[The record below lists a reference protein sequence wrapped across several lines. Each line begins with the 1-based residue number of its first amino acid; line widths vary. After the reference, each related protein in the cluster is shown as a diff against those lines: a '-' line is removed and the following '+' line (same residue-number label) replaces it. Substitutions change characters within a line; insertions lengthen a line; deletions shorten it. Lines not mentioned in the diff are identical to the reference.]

1 MRDIWNNY
9 KIHIIYILIILCLG
23 TICVTSINSCTD
35 AKKSSIQNIVAL
47 TDSIKQ
53 YSGKNSELVAQKTIL
68 EGDIELLKQT
78 NKDLYDKLNSIK
90 VNDPNTVIQVSGNID
105 YNSVKKDTVWV
116 CQKEQT
122 ESSVVSDSI
131 IYKNFD
137 FSNKYRELTG
147 TVWKKDSLIG
157 LNIEKDKMF
166 FDYTIAIKND
176 QLYITS
182 DNPYVQYNSL
192 TGYVNQIPKE
202 KKWSIGPVIGV
213 GFSTSGKITPYIGV
227 GLSYNLIRW

>member
-1 MRDIWNNY
+1 MRDIWNKY

-23 TICVTSINSCTD
+23 TICVTSINSCVD
-35 AKKSSIQNIVAL
+35 NKKSSIHNIVAL

-53 YSGKNSELVAQKTIL
+53 YSGKNSELIAQKTIL

-78 NKDLYDKLNSIK
+78 NKDLYDKLNSVK

-202 KKWSIGPVIGV
+202 KKWAIGPVIGV
-213 GFSTSGKITPYIGV
+213 GFSINGKITPYIGV